1 MKNNTKT
8 DNNSRK
14 ILIIGANGFLG
25 TNLIRFREEK
35 EYYEEIFN
43 FVAADL
49 NNTNI
54 EQGVPFYHIDI
65 TKYRDT
71 MDKILEISPDILILT
86 AAITNVDQCEINK
99 KLATKVNTDAAKNVI
114 KACERSNAKL
124 VFMSTD
130 FVFDGTKTEGFYRED
145 DVPNP
150 LSHYGKTKYNTE
162 LLLSNSE
169 LDYLICRTAVL
180 YGWNK
185 QKNNFIT
192 WILNKLQQN
201 ETISIVSDQINS
213 PTFVRN
219 LAEILLK
226 LIDKDATGTY
236 HTAGDCA
243 LNRYEMAL
251 KCAESFNYNDNL
263 IKRIESLK
271 RKALRPK
278 NAGLDINKLKGLI
291 GSELKVYNLD
301 EGLKHMK
308 KQKNL

>member
-1 MKNNTKT
+1 MKNNIDI
-8 DNNSRK
+8 DNDSRK
-14 ILIIGANGFLG
+14 ILIVGANGFLG
-25 TNLIRFREEK
+25 TNLLQFQRNNEQYK
-35 EYYEEIFN
+35 QKFN
-43 FVAADL
+43 LVAADL
-49 NNTNI
+49 KNTNI
-54 EQGVPFYHIDI
+54 EKGVPFYHIDI

-71 MDKILEISPDILILT
+71 MDKVLEISPDILILT

-99 KLATKVNTDAAKNVI
+99 KLATKVNTDGAKNVI
-114 KACERSNAKL
+114 KACERINAKL
-124 VFMSTD
+124 IFMSTD
-130 FVFDGTKTEGFYRED
+130 FVFDGTKTEGLYREN

-150 LSHYGKTKYNTE
+150 PNHYGKTKYDAE

-169 LDYLICRTAVL
+169 IDYLICRTAVL
-180 YGWNK
+180 YGWN
-185 QKNNFIT
+185 NTRLNFIT

-201 ETISIVSDQINS
+201 EPISIVSDQINS

-226 LIDKDATGTY
+226 LIEKDATGTY

-251 KCAESFNYNDNL
+251 KCAETFNYNDSL
-263 IKRIESLK
+263 INRIESLK
-271 RKALRPK
+271 QKALRPK
-278 NAGLDINKLKGLI
+278 NAGLDVSKLKGLI

-308 KQKNL
+308 KQINL